1 METAK
6 LRAIRLLWKRVA
18 NACTISDRESAVPVH
33 AIASPRCL
41 TVRDPWVNLLRGT
54 TAAYTAVIG
63 GADVVT
69 VLPFDSVA
77 GRSDESARRLAINT
91 SIILREESHID
102 RVRDPAAG
110 SFLLE
115 SLTSDL
121 CSAAWEEFQRIEAS
135 GGMVNFLTS
144 GALARE
150 LADSLAA
157 KRRSVVTLRE
167 PVTGVST
174 FPNIEEETIDR
185 HRAIRDPRQSPDL
198 VPTAV
203 HRAVGADT
211 GSFTAALD
219 AAHGGIT
226 ASELVDVLKGGDER
240 DSLSPVATERE
251 ARPFEAL
258 RDASD
263 LHLRTAGVRPRI
275 FLASVG
281 SSPENRAATTFI
293 TNLLA
298 AGGLIAVL
306 AEGLDGAHAL
316 AAAFAA
322 SGSRSAV
329 ICADAEQAS
338 EVIPALAR
346 EMKALRARRVLVAG
360 KAGRMEAV
368 WREAGV
374 DGFIKKD
381 LNAVALLA
389 DLLEAEGVDL
399 G

>member
-6 LRAIRLLWKRVA
+6 LRAIRSLWKRIAESCSV
-18 NACTISDRESAVPVH
+18 SDRESAVPIH

-41 TVRDPWVNLLRGT
+41 TARDPWVNILRGT

-77 GRSDESARRLAINT
+77 GRSDGFARRLAINT

-102 RVRDPAAG
+102 SVRDPAAG
-110 SFLLE
+110 SYLVE
-115 SLTSDL
+115 SLTTNL
-121 CSAAWEEFQRIEAS
+121 CTSAWGEFQRIEAS
-135 GGMVNFLTS
+135 GGMVNLLTS

-167 PVTGVST
+167 PVTGVSS
-174 FPNIEEETIDR
+174 FPNIEEDLIDR
-185 HRAIRDPRQSPDL
+185 QRTTRDPRQSPDL

-203 HRAVGADT
+203 HRAVGAET
-211 GSFTAALD
+211 GTFTAALD

-226 ASELVDVLKGGDER
+226 ASELVDVLKGGDEK
-240 DSLSPVATERE
+240 DNLSPVATERE

-263 LHLRTAGVRPRI
+263 LHLRTAGVRPRV
-275 FLASVG
+275 FLASIG
-281 SSPENRAATTFI
+281 TSAENRAATSFI
-293 TNLLA
+293 SNLLA
-298 AGGLIAVL
+298 AGGLKAVL
-306 AEGLDGAHAL
+306 VEDLDGEQAL

-322 SGSRSAV
+322 SGSRSAI
-329 ICADAEQAS
+329 ICAGPDQAS
-338 EVIPALAR
+338 EVIPSLAR
-346 EMKALRARRVLVAG
+346 EMKALRARLVLVAG
-360 KAGRMEAV
+360 KPGRLERA

-374 DGFIKKD
+374 DGFIQRD
-381 LNAVALLA
+381 LNAVALLT
-389 DLLEAEGVDL
+389 DLLEAEGVDH